1 MKTFLPAWRKQIV
14 SVFRNNTNKIL
25 GEYRQLKIARSITD
39 DFPDLQVLELHVK
52 PITSKRH
59 GETWTGVYEKNDL
72 RVAEASAYAEKIFG
86 WRNGILLEKLRRNL
100 WLGATV
106 RSLVMEVDSPG
117 LWNSGCASLKLNNEE
132 PRSSTSAS
140 RVTDHFGTNKAVQ
153 GKGKGRPPPQRRPSS
168 SLDDSNSDEE
178 SDVEHLVPFQIRYP
192 FLTKITLVRERDE
205 RKEYRVAVDATR
217 FATEALNGLNIPVN
231 RIRTTDS
238 STGDQHDEAED
249 LEYDNDEEES
259 ESGAPISNVEDPF
272 RPFRVWLPATIVER
286 TYPHLVQAFQEKQ
299 ARSEATK
306 NKGKEDR
313 PEDPVVAGMRSG
325 LSSWLSKSDLKTVDV
340 IELSSSQSIF
350 SEGSDLIYLSP
361 SRNTNASSSK
371 RAYTPGD
378 FIEISA
384 SSSPVRPTPS
394 KMPRI
399 SHALDL
405 ASDSLAE
412 DDISYADVDL
422 SLLPTQDVK
431 EEKDDPFDCDW
442 IPLTVS
448 QEANLL
454 GT

>member
-1 MKTFLPAWRKQIV
+1 
-14 SVFRNNTNKIL
+14 
-25 GEYRQLKIARSITD
+25 
-39 DFPDLQVLELHVK
+39 
-52 PITSKRH
+52 
-59 GETWTGVYEKNDL
+59 
-72 RVAEASAYAEKIFG
+72 
-86 WRNGILLEKLRRNL
+86 
-100 WLGATV
+100 
-106 RSLVMEVDSPG
+106 MEVDSPG
-117 LWNSGCASLKLNNEE
+117 LWNSGCASLKLNNKE

-140 RVTDHFGTNKAVQ
+140 LVTDHFGTNKAVQ

-168 SLDDSNSDEE
+168 SSDDSNSNKE
-178 SDVEHLVPFQIRYP
+178 SDVEHFVPFQTRYP

-231 RIRTTDS
+231 RVKTTDS
-238 STGDQHDEAED
+238 STGGQHHEAED
-249 LEYDNDEEES
+249 LEDDGEEES
-259 ESGAPISNVEDPF
+259 DSGAPISNVEDPF
-272 RPFRVWLPATIVER
+272 RPFRVWLPATIVEQ

-340 IELSSSQSIF
+340 VELSSSQSIF
-350 SEGSDLIYLSP
+350 SEGSDLVYISP
-361 SRNTNASSSK
+361 SRNANASSSK

-378 FIEISA
+378 PIEISA

-394 KMPRI
+394 KMSRI
-399 SHALDL
+399 SHALGL
-405 ASDSLAE
+405 ASDPMAE

-422 SLLPTQDVK
+422 SWLPTQDVK

-442 IPLTVS
+442 ISLTVS
-448 QEANLL
+448 QEATLL